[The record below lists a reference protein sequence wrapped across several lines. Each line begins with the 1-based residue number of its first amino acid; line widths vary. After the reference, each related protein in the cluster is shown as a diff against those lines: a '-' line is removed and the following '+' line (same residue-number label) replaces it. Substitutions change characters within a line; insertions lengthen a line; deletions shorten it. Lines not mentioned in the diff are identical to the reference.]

1 MSIRDMQFVT
11 VEQVHRL
18 REAAGKL
25 EDEFRRVNQLAFQ
38 TLEMYG
44 VPEERARSIHN
55 GIQVLAARYDKQV
68 ADLQA
73 ELVDVEHNL
82 RKKIA
87 AALEDDHQFPA
98 AQLVMQVKINKEA
111 A

>member
-1 MSIRDMQFVT
+1 
-11 VEQVHRL
+11 
-18 REAAGKL
+18 
-25 EDEFRRVNQLAFQ
+25 
-38 TLEMYG
+38 
-44 VPEERARSIHN
+44 
-55 GIQVLAARYDKQV
+55 VLAARYDKQV